1 MEKVKISYEKRPPI
15 DKLDKAGRIILAQ
28 ACFLIGNQ

>member
-1 MEKVKISYEKRPPI
+1 MENQKDLTEEDAPL

-28 ACFLIGNQ
+28 ACFY